1 MLNVS
6 FKKVHAH
13 VSTIKRQS
21 SVRQR
26 RRHTDVSSLTVNLG
40 AFSNREL

>member
-6 FKKVHAH
+6 FKEIHAH
-13 VSTIKRQS
+13 VSTIKRHR

-40 AFSNREL
+40 AFLNR